1 MLKSLTPCYLLD
13 SLAHLSWTPLQISHT
28 TLVFDGG
35 SKHTPPLTEPI
46 KSEGLRHPWV
56 SLRIVDGDL
65 YVPDEPN
72 PKFGLIYDV
81 PVGFHTPF
89 IQPPRKET
97 LSMTG
102 LCNFEMSRHFCECL
116 NSAYAAQKT
125 PYVRGVRK
133 VMFSSKKNCLLG
145 TQPKRGNR
153 GIREKTYHASIMPPA
168 HWDFIIK
175 VMKSYEKAYCSF
187 IPTNELVRD
196 KCAREVVE
204 IPHLSQITNDGK
216 RCQHFGGMVFGI
228 NVHLNAHTDDDFGR
242 CVVSVHVDN
251 RRYCENDDPIVY
263 FCFPRLG
270 CAVPLR
276 PGDAMIFN
284 ANEPHGI
291 SSKVNNDDSLYCVSM
306 YLKTSLIGLNDNSI
320 ELTPMQDLILK
331 P

>member
-1 MLKSLTPCYLLD
+1 
-13 SLAHLSWTPLQISHT
+13 
-28 TLVFDGG
+28 
-35 SKHTPPLTEPI
+35 
-46 KSEGLRHPWV
+46 
-56 SLRIVDGDL
+56 
-65 YVPDEPN
+65 
-72 PKFGLIYDV
+72 
-81 PVGFHTPF
+81 
-89 IQPPRKET
+89 
-97 LSMTG
+97 
-102 LCNFEMSRHFCECL
+102 
-116 NSAYAAQKT
+116 
-125 PYVRGVRK
+125 
-133 VMFSSKKNCLLG
+133 MFSSKKNCLLG

-153 GIREKTYHASIMPPA
+153 GIREKTYHASIMPPS

-204 IPHLSQITNDGK
+204 IPHLSQISNDGK

-242 CVVSVHVDN
+242 CVVLVHVDN
-251 RRYCENDDPIVY
+251 RWYCENDDPIVY